1 MNLKAKT
8 FYEFIENGKE
18 FKKGDIFTVKNEAVY
33 DDDVWIC
40 DVGSPFFKGHFEIIS
55 E

>member
-1 MNLKAKT
+1 MNLKAKVMLY
-8 FYEFIENGKE
+8 FWSEGREY
-18 FKKGDIFTVKNEAVY
+18 KKGDMFTVKNEAVY

-40 DVGSPFFKGHFEIIS
+40 DVGSPFFKGRFEIIN